1 MDKNIPVFF
10 IDYRIK
16 SVKFLFNN
24 DTMLEIGRVMFG
36 DCAFVAHQR
45 RPAAGPE
52 PARTHF
58 NPVPSI
64 RKMERQ
70 KNVRMNQGQRAKRP
84 TALYNSLPVSMANGG
99 HFDASSDDNSTPTR
113 RRRAVNRVFQEFA
126 DETSMHGVPKIINA
140 KSLPAKIFWSII
152 CLAAFVMFIWQTGI
166 LLARFYSY
174 PKKVNVEIV
183 QRPVRFPH
191 VTVCNCKPLDMIAVN
206 VIENLRDEVDNSETF
221 AKFPYLSDFAEK
233 YSKYQ
238 EQVINFMFTSSFA
251 GGFDG
256 NLTEGNETF
265 PVEDYPNGE
274 QDNFTYQDYPYP
286 QDQDMNISDEVYKE
300 LEEQQRR
307 RTEYLKYL
315 NSKMGLAANI
325 GSEVIFSAGIQLK
338 EFIVHCTFMNRDCN
352 DEIAKNIFVKNFNEI
367 FFNCFTF
374 APERI
379 MENTATRLHGVE
391 QGLNLLLFTGSGGSV
406 KAESHYVTSGITE
419 TDSPLSGTTG

>member
-1 MDKNIPVFF
+1 
-10 IDYRIK
+10 
-16 SVKFLFNN
+16 
-24 DTMLEIGRVMFG
+24 MLEIGRVMFG

-52 PARTHF
+52 PTRTHY

-84 TALYNSLPVSMANGG
+84 TALYNSLPISMANGG

-206 VIENLRDEVDNSETF
+206 VIENLRDGVDNSETF

-233 YSKYQ
+233 YTKYQ
-238 EQVINFMFTSSFA
+238 EQVFKFMFTTTFIDRRI
-251 GGFDG
+251 DG
-256 NLTEGNETF
+256 NDTF
-265 PVEDYPNGE
+265 PPQDYQYGE
-274 QDNFTYQDYPYP
+274 PDNFTFQEYP
-286 QDQDMNISDEVYKE
+286 QETDMNFTGGLDTD

-338 EFIVHCTFMNRDCN
+338 EFIVHCNFMNRDCN
-352 DEIAKNIFVKNFNEI
+352 DEIAKHIFVKNFNEI

-391 QGLNLLLFTGSGGSV
+391 QGLNLLLFTGSGGTV
-406 KAESHYVTSGITE
+406 EAASHYVTPGITE